1 MAITKALA
9 FTGLNINGVSY
20 NTHLTESG
28 EITIEPVEDRV
39 SDNQTLVSAY
49 DVSFSAKLYDSNV
62 ESDSNVYTNTANTA
76 NRVSVVFEGVTGGQS
91 ISITNVIVN
100 GTKDFEDNRK
110 AIRVYGSKRVTSLS
124 AATTDTT
131 AS

>member
-1 MAITKALA
+1 MAITKTLS

-20 NTHLTESG
+20 STHLTESG
-28 EITIEPVEDRV
+28 EITIEEQVDEVDDKQ
-39 SDNQTLVSAY
+39 SLVSAY

-62 ESDSNVYTNTANTA
+62 AVDSNVYTNTAQSPSKVNVAFT
-76 NRVSVVFEGVTGGQS
+76 GVTGGQTV
-91 ISITNVIVN
+91 SITGVIVN
-100 GTKDFEDNRK
+100 GTKDYDENRT
-110 AIRVYGSKRVTSLS
+110 AIRVFGSKRVTSLT

>member
-76 NRVSVVFEGVTGGQS
+76 NRVSVAFTGVTGGQT